1 MTFSS
6 IIKKNFSYNFNKFL
20 SFFLVNTAVIALM
33 TMYSSLIFNKSL
45 AKEVKGQS
53 IEQVILT
60 GLLGL
65 IIFCFV
71 FITYTNIV
79 FLKNR
84 GKEFGMYLTLGMTTK
99 ELTKI
104 VAFEN
109 FMIMIASIV
118 SGVVS
123 GALFGRLFY
132 MGLNKVLQIS
142 NVKYELSI
150 ASFLLSIGV
159 FVVIF
164 LVNILFN
171 FIYLKK
177 VSVISILKSD
187 RSKEVSK
194 ERPIVVLLALILFV
208 IAMIVAPKALLS
220 GESWGGMVAGI
231 AVGVTM
237 VAPYILIGGLISLV
251 KALVK
256 KKPSLYN
263 KNILV
268 ISSLSHRFKAYKNM
282 LYMLTILIAGA
293 LFFVGYSYS
302 SYKGTRVAV
311 ESVMHFD
318 MSFDATKEFNNMS
331 DEEVKKLI
339 KTNGGIIE
347 EYNKVPFIEFGVI
360 RNMNGEYQYWSN
372 KSTFINE
379 SAYNS
384 YMDKK
389 LELEGDEVVHLN
401 PHNEMMEK
409 IIYDEY
415 IFANISDEKHKE
427 INNYYEQQ
435 GTYTFDKNKFEEFLG
450 NEFKFSV
457 ESYEE
462 ISATKFAN
470 NTSGYVVG
478 DELYNKIKEECNLEE
493 GYKHLINGKNLEKS
507 YDALKSDLKEING
520 LDDTY
525 WVGNDVF
532 REEDSY
538 EKEWVKPL
546 YIEAQVEEGV
556 KQSGI
561 LYFILVFIGFL
572 FLGANGIVLYYK
584 VIADIDEEADRI
596 KSLERIGSTTKEI
609 KKILSKEMLIIFF
622 VPIFMGGIMGYYY
635 LMLMSSNIADE
646 TLKSVLVS
654 GFLAVLF
661 AGIVIQSI
669 FYFISR
675 RKYFKEIFREK

>member
-33 TMYSSLIFNKSL
+33 TMYSSLIFNESL
-45 AKEVKGQS
+45 AKEVEGQM
-53 IEQVILT
+53 IEKVIIT
-60 GLLGL
+60 GLWGL

-109 FMIMIASIV
+109 FMIMTVSII

-123 GALFGRLFY
+123 GALFGKLFY
-132 MGLNKVLQIS
+132 LGLNRVLQIS
-142 NVKYELSI
+142 NVNYEFNIL
-150 ASFLLSIGV
+150 SFLLSIGV

-171 FIYLKK
+171 FIYLKR

-194 ERPIVVLLALILFV
+194 ERPVFVLISLVLFI

-220 GESWGGMVAGI
+220 GESWGGIVAGV

-237 VAPYILIGGLISLV
+237 ITPYILIGGGISLIKV
-251 KALVK
+251 LIK
-256 KKPSLYN
+256 KNPSLYN

-268 ISSLSHRFKAYKNM
+268 ISSLSHRFKSYKNM

-302 SYKGTRVAV
+302 SYKGTRTII
-311 ESVMHFD
+311 ESTMHFD
-318 MSFDATKEFNNMS
+318 MSFDTTKGFNNIS
-331 DEEVKKLI
+331 GEKVKGLI
-339 KTNGGIIE
+339 ETNGGVIE

-360 RNMNGEYQYWSN
+360 RNMDGEYQYWSN
-372 KSTFINE
+372 KSDFISE

-384 YMDKK
+384 YMDEK
-389 LELEGDEVVHLN
+389 LDLDGNEVVSLQ
-401 PHNEMMEK
+401 PHAEEIK
-409 IIYDEY
+409 RKTYDEY
-415 IFANISDEKHKE
+415 IFVSINDEKHE
-427 INNYYEQQ
+427 QINKYYDEH
-435 GTYTFDKNKFEEFLG
+435 GTYVFDKTKFDEFLG
-450 NEFKFSV
+450 DEFKFLA
-457 ESYEE
+457 ENYKE
-462 ISATKFAN
+462 ISGTKFAN
-470 NTSGYVVG
+470 NSSAYVVD
-478 DELYNKIKEECNLEE
+478 DELYNKIKEEYKLEE
-493 GYKHLINGKNLEKS
+493 GYKHLINGENLEKG
-507 YDALKSDLKEING
+507 YDALKYELREING
-520 LDDTY
+520 FDDTY
-525 WVGNDVF
+525 WVGNDIF

-538 EKEWVKPL
+538 EKEDVKPI
-546 YIEAQVEEGV
+546 YIESEVEDAL
-556 KQSGI
+556 KRSGM
-561 LYFILVFIGFL
+561 LYFILVFIGLL

-596 KSLERIGSTTKEI
+596 KSLERIGSTSKEI
-609 KKILSKEMLIIFF
+609 KGILSKEMAIVFF

-661 AGIVIQSI
+661 VGIIIQSI

-675 RKYFKEIFREK
+675 RKYFKEIFRAK